1 MASITPL
8 QCLLQVHTP
17 QHKHPKEKPPILFSL
32 FCQST
37 FPLQT
42 LLIRRRAKALDF
54 AVFWQQV
61 RWWTPLT
68 SQTTLAGH
76 GPPAPAFLSFT
87 THVSSPALLHPE
99 TPLLLSLCP
108 KSPLSSLSHC
118 HILTFHN
125 CESSPSLSQAM
136 QELGPGLADT
146 FLPKTL
152 PCNVRWISCD
162 WKSLALVKPFFG
174 LSVSAF
180 CSKAQMLMWKKSLG
194 TMYGQKE
201 WKTPKEN
208 AQDKMGALG
217 DFLIE
222 CVTAP

>member
-1 MASITPL
+1 MNPSNLSNNP
-8 QCLLQVHTP
+8 
-17 QHKHPKEKPPILFSL
+17 
-32 FCQST
+32 
-37 FPLQT
+37 
-42 LLIRRRAKALDF
+42 RRP
-54 AVFWQQV
+54 WS
-61 RWWTPLT
+61 PCP
-68 SQTTLAGH
+68 S
-76 GPPAPAFLSFT
+76 LSFLYNSCSF
-87 THVSSPALLHPE
+87 SSPSPSQE

-162 WKSLALVKPFFG
+162 WKSLGLVKPFFG